1 MEQTV
6 KLTADTKPD
15 EEHVVKMWTP
25 FDIKVDESYE
35 FIPKNQ
41 AFIRFSHGLKA
52 FAVHALSVLTKLV
65 FGLEVEGRENL
76 EKVKGKGYITVC
88 NHVNFLDCGMVAVA
102 LKRSDIVFT
111 TIKENFEIPL
121 VRHIIKALGAI
132 PIPCGIKAM
141 QKFSEA
147 VDTMLKKGQAVH
159 FYPEGV
165 MIPYYNGLRGFRKGA
180 FHYAVKSD
188 VPVVPMVIT
197 YHKSTSML
205 KKKPVAKIHILE
217 PVYPDSELSEKE
229 QIKALKTEVFN
240 CMNDKFNSVDC
251 LKDNTAVI
259 EKYHLDK

>member
-1 MEQTV
+1 MEQTA
-6 KLTADTKPD
+6 KLTADTQPD

-25 FDIKVDESYE
+25 FNIKVDETYE
-35 FIPKNQ
+35 FIPANQ
-41 AFIRFSHGLKA
+41 AFIRFSNALKA

-76 EKVKGKGYITVC
+76 EKVKDKGYITVC

-102 LKRSDIVFT
+102 LRRSDIVFT

-132 PIPCGIKAM
+132 PIPTGIKAM

-217 PVYPDSELSEKE
+217 PVFPDGGLSEKE
-229 QIKALKTEVFN
+229 RIRTLKTEVFDS
-240 CMNDKFNSVDC
+240 MNDKFNSVDC